1 MTEDKKGL
9 RNGVFL
15 IFTLQFA
22 PKETQNTEFALIK
35 RKDFSFHLKLSSVNF
50 SPGLKNPVSLSLSL
64 LGLLAFLKPL
74 YDVDVC

>member
-1 MTEDKKGL
+1 MLADNAGL

-35 RKDFSFHLKLSSVNF
+35 RKDFPFQRKLSSVNF
-50 SPGLKNPVSLSLSL
+50 SPGLKDPALPLFSF
-64 LGLLAFLKPL
+64 AFL
-74 YDVDVC
+74 

>member
-50 SPGLKNPVSLSLSL
+50 SPGLKNPVSLSLSPR
-64 LGLLAFLKPL
+64 LARFFKPL

>member
-1 MTEDKKGL
+1 MADKTGL

-35 RKDFSFHLKLSSVNF
+35 RKDFPAQLKLSSVNF
-50 SPGLKNPVSLSLSL
+50 TTGLRN
-64 LGLLAFLKPL
+64 
-74 YDVDVC
+74 

>member
-50 SPGLKNPVSLSLSL
+50 SPGLKNPVSLTPR
-64 LGLLAFLKPL
+64 LARFFLNL
-74 YDVDVC
+74 FTMWMYAEN